1 MPVRNDRTGGTRSVQ
16 EAWPR
21 WMYVAVP
28 ALVVFVVVGLW
39 WALFSPPAE
48 QTAQA
53 TVTATRPVGVIEQPT
68 QGPTEQATLDAFAPT
83 ATTVLPTLPPT
94 TPGAG
99 EGAPQVDLAATETA
113 VAQQAEANTPRTPLA
128 INDRAAVCCTDMAGL
143 RLRAEA
149 GTEHPVVKLL
159 EEGKIV
165 EIIGGPKEAS
175 GFTWWQ
181 VQDEVGTSGWA
192 AEDFM
197 LKQE

>member
-1 MPVRNDRTGGTRSVQ
+1 MKMMK
-16 EAWPR
+16 AAC
-21 WMYVAVP
+21 VAAAVMV
-28 ALVVFVVVGLW
+28 LLVGLGLGL
-39 WALFSPPAE
+39 AACGPSAGDDPASS
-48 QTAQA
+48 TAPS
-53 TVTATRPVGVIEQPT
+53 TASSTS
-68 QGPTEQATLDAFAPT
+68 
-83 ATTVLPTLPPT
+83 TLPPT